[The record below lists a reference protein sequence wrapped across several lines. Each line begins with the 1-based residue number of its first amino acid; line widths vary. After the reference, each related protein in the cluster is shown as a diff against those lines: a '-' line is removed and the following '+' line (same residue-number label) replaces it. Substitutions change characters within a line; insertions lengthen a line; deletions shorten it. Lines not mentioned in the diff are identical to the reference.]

1 MNRKALWVSVAA
13 VLVGLLLLVVYQKQF
28 ERETSGGAKVRILFA
43 VSDIA
48 AGEALQAAK
57 LGFREIPEAYLEDR
71 HIRQSDMN
79 RVIGVQTSGPVRA
92 NQALLWTD
100 LSTTSSGR
108 RELSLLVRPGM
119 RAVTVLADATSSFSG
134 LIRAGDRVDVFATM
148 SRTTGEGDRVTLP
161 LLQNVLVLAAG
172 RDLGGEL
179 QAAQQ
184 GSGASASNSS
194 VQAGHDISMVTLS
207 VTLEEAALLV
217 FAQDRGRLSL
227 VMRNPEDINVVEG
240 LPETSMSNLIQT
252 RDQQQ
257 QRVRGTVPSQPR
269 IENITGSSQR
279 SFD

>member
-1 MNRKALWVSVAA
+1 MNRKALWVSVGA
-13 VLVGLLLLVVYQKQF
+13 VLIGLLLMVVYQRQF
-28 ERETSGGAKVRILFA
+28 ERETSGGPKIRILFA

-79 RVIGVQTSGPVRA
+79 RVIGVQVAGQVRA

-100 LSTTSSGR
+100 LSTTSNGR

-119 RAVTVLADATSSFSG
+119 RAVTVRADGTSSFSG

-148 SRTTGEGDRVTLP
+148 SRTTQEGDRVTLP

-172 RDLGGEL
+172 RDLGGEV
-179 QAAQQ
+179 QSAQQ
-184 GSGASASNSS
+184 GGTQGNSGG
-194 VQAGHDISMVTLS
+194 QARMDVSMVTLS

-217 FAQDRGRLSL
+217 FAQDRGRLSM
-227 VMRNPEDINVVEG
+227 VMRNADDINVVEG
-240 LPETSMSNLIQT
+240 LPETTMANLIQN

-257 QRVRGTVPSQPR
+257 TQRRSGGGTTTPR
-269 IENITGSSQR
+269 IENITGQGNR
-279 SFD
+279 

>member
-28 ERETSGGAKVRILFA
+28 ERETSGGPKIRILFA

-48 AGEALQAAK
+48 AGEPLQAAK

-79 RVIGVQTSGPVRA
+79 RVIGVQSSGAVRA

-100 LSTTSSGR
+100 LSTTSNGR
-108 RELSLLVRPGM
+108 RELSLLVRSGM
-119 RAVTVLADATSSFSG
+119 RAVTVRADGTSSFSG

-161 LLQNVLVLAAG
+161 LLQNVLTLAAG

-179 QAAQQ
+179 QTAQQ
-184 GSGASASNSS
+184 GAGAQPGNNGG
-194 VQAGHDISMVTLS
+194 QAGQNISMVTLS

-227 VMRNPEDINVVEG
+227 VMRNPDDINVVEG
-240 LPETSMSNLIQT
+240 LPETSMANLIQS

-257 QRVRGTVPSQPR
+257 QRVRGTAPAQPR
-269 IENITGSSQR
+269 IENITGSGNR
-279 SFD
+279 

>member
-79 RVIGVQTSGPVRA
+79 RVIGVQTAGAVRA

-100 LSTTSSGR
+100 LSTTSNGR
-108 RELSLLVRPGM
+108 RDLSLLVRSGM
-119 RAVTVLADATSSFSG
+119 RAVTVVADGTSSFSG

-148 SRTTGEGDRVTLP
+148 SRTSGEGDRVTLP

-172 RDLGGEL
+172 RDTGGE
-179 QAAQQ
+179 AQRQ
-184 GSGASASNSS
+184 VVNGSSNANTNGNP
-194 VQAGHDISMVTLS
+194 VEISQVTLS
-207 VTLEEAALLV
+207 VSMEEAQLLTY
-217 FAQDRGRLSL
+217 AADRGGAAGRHTGLTL
-227 VMRNPEDINVVEG
+227 VLRNPEDIAILEG
-240 LPETSMSNLIQT
+240 VPETNIDDIFEPT
-252 RDQQQ
+252 RRAQVSRRRRQIIE
-257 QRVRGTVPSQPR
+257 R
-269 IENITGSSQR
+269 IGSSAGGL
-279 SFD
+279 

>member
-13 VLVGLLLLVVYQKQF
+13 VLVGLLLLVFYQKQF
-28 ERETSGGAKVRILFA
+28 EKETSGGPKVRILFA

-48 AGEALQAAK
+48 AGEALTAAK

-79 RVIGVQTSGPVRA
+79 RVIGVQSSGAVRA

-100 LSTTSSGR
+100 LSTTSNGR
-108 RELSLLVRPGM
+108 RELSLLVRSGM

-172 RDLGGEL
+172 RDLGGEV
-179 QAAQQ
+179 QNAQQ
-184 GSGASASNSS
+184 GGGAGQPNNT
-194 VQAGHDISMVTLS
+194 VQAGHNISMVTLS

-227 VMRNPEDINVVEG
+227 VMRNPDDINVVEG

-257 QRVRGTVPSQPR
+257 QRVRGTAPSQPR
-269 IENITGSSQR
+269 IENITGSANR
-279 SFD
+279 